1 MNVEKIIEKM
11 HNQPNGIRCE
21 EASKVLEH
29 FGYNLDRQKG
39 SHMQYVNKKGDV
51 FTLKKESLL
60 KAVYVKEILA
70 RISK

>member
-1 MNVEKIIEKM
+1 MDVEKIIEKM

-21 EASKVLEH
+21 EARKVLEH
-29 FGYNLDRQKG
+29 FGYELDWQKG

-51 FTLKKESLL
+51 FTLKKESPL
-60 KAVYVKEILA
+60 KAVYVKEILS